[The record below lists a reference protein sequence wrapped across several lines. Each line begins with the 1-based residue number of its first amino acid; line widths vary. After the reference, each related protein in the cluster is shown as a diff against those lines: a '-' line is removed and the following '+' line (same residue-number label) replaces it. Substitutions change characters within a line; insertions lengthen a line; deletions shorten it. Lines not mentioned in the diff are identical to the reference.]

1 MAYPSR
7 GRSQARALRTVC
19 RTGLPR
25 LESVSLPCPVD
36 ASPHEPGV
44 GPRCS
49 WAPRRVSTARK
60 DPRLVRPQARE
71 TKSRMD
77 DRQQQRINSAAQ
89 QFTDALVAA
98 YRTAS
103 DNTVVAQQLGARQIE
118 YFFDT
123 VIDNLRTQAEGA
135 SQVTRQLASQQR
147 LAREATRDL
156 TQASTDN
163 YMDLLDS
170 VFAFYQGGTSRTRR
184 RAEEAQRRIEEAEAR
199 AEQAHARA
207 EEAERIRSEAERQT
221 QEAKRS
227 AGEAQRRVKE
237 AEKSARA
244 AQRRAEEAES
254 SAEEAQRRFEEAEA
268 RAEEVQGRA
277 EQGESDAE
285 QAHGRAEEADRR
297 AGEAEE
303 RAEEADRRAE
313 EADRRAEEADRRT
326 LEAERRAAEAESS
339 SSEAESQ
346 GGDTQ
351 ADAVGH
357 PLSTWLRTLL
367 HHRR

>member
-1 MAYPSR
+1 
-7 GRSQARALRTVC
+7 
-19 RTGLPR
+19 
-25 LESVSLPCPVD
+25 
-36 ASPHEPGV
+36 
-44 GPRCS
+44 
-49 WAPRRVSTARK
+49 
-60 DPRLVRPQARE
+60 
-71 TKSRMD
+71 MD

-135 SQVTRQLASQQR
+135 SQVTRQLAGQQR
-147 LAREATRDL
+147 LAREVTRDL

-199 AEQAHARA
+199 AEQAQARA

-227 AGEAQRRVKE
+227 AGEAQRRV
-237 AEKSARA
+237 
-244 AQRRAEEAES
+244 
-254 SAEEAQRRFEEAEA
+254 EEAEA
-268 RAEEVQGRA
+268 RAEERA
-277 EQGESDAE
+277 EQ
-285 QAHGRAEEADRR
+285 
-297 AGEAEE
+297 
-303 RAEEADRRAE
+303 
-313 EADRRAEEADRRT
+313 ADRRAEEADRRT
-326 LEAERRAAEAESS
+326 LEAERRAAEAGSS

-351 ADAVGH
+351 PDAVGH